1 MPPKKKYTKEQIVNE
16 AFEIAKEEGIDNI
29 TIRKVA
35 KRLKSSIAPIYV
47 NFQDV
52 EELIGEVIK
61 KTFALGKEFLDED
74 SSGEPFRDIGMA
86 SLRFA
91 REYPVLFRDLIMKQN
106 DYMKDYDQDMGQP
119 LIEEM
124 KRDPQM
130 EGLSETELQ
139 NILLK
144 MRVVQTGLSVMIAN
158 GLLPM
163 SFGEEEEI
171 KLLDDIAA
179 DIVYATRMDRGD

>member
-1 MPPKKKYTKEQIVNE
+1 MPPKKKYTKDQIIEV
-16 AFEIAKEEGIDNI
+16 AFEMAKEEGIDSI

-47 NFQDV
+47 NFEDV

-61 KTFALGKEFLDED
+61 RIFALGKEILDEE
-74 SSGEPFRDIGMA
+74 SSGEPFRDIGLS

-91 REYPVLFRDLIMKQN
+91 REYSVLFRDLMMNQN
-106 DYMKDYDQDMGQP
+106 DYMKSYDQEMGQP

-124 KRDPQM
+124 KKDSQL
-130 EGLSETELQ
+130 EGFSEEELK

-158 GLLPM
+158 GLLPKG
-163 SFGEEEEI
+163 FGEEEEVR
-171 KLLDDIAA
+171 LLEDIAA
-179 DIVYATRMDRGD
+179 DIVYATRMGR